1 MYVHAQWYFLGT
13 KIMSTLLS
21 LKNLVSGC
29 YVGVQLHY
37 VAYHLFY
44 TLGRV
49 EFTLNYVIF

>member
-1 MYVHAQWYFLGT
+1 
-13 KIMSTLLS
+13 MSTLLS

-44 TLGRV
+44 ILGRV
-49 EFTLNYVIF
+49 EFTLSKIVICKNSLQLT